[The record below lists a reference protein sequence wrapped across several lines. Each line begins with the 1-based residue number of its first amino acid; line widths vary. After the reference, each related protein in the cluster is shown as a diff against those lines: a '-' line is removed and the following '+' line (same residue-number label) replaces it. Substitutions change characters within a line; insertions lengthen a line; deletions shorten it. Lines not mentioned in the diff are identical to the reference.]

1 MRSKRSELARNSRAD
16 ALRAA
21 GHDGGFAFKEILLKR
36 HGEYLCEE
44 ANR

>member
-1 MRSKRSELARNSRAD
+1 MRAKCSELARNSRSN

-21 GHDGGFAFKEILLKR
+21 GHDGGLAFEEILLKR
-36 HGEYLCEE
+36 HGECLCKE